1 MSKIRSYSQMLRY
14 DDFDNR
20 FEYLKLGGHV
30 GASTFGFDRYINQQF
45 YGSHEWKTARRDV
58 IARDRGC
65 DLGVPGYEVHG
76 AIMVHHMNPINVDDI
91 VHGEEWI
98 FDPEF
103 LITVTPRTHNALHYG
118 NEGNLPRVVTAR
130 TPNDTKLW

>member
-20 FEYLKLGGHV
+20 FEYLKLGGH
-30 GASTFGFDRYINQQF
+30 
-45 YGSHEWKTARRDV
+45 
-58 IARDRGC
+58 
-65 DLGVPGYEVHG
+65 
-76 AIMVHHMNPINVDDI
+76 VDDI

-118 NEGNLPRVVTAR
+118 NEDNLPKVVTAR